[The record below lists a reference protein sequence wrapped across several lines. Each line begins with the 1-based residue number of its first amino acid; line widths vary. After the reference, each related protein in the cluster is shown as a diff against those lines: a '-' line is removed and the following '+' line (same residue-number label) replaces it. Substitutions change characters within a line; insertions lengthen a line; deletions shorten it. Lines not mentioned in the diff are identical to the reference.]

1 MYAILIIILYILCRK
16 WIDRYNNVNLA
27 KKIFEK
33 LKEELKVLYNEDNYE
48 NGLTEEQIITI
59 YSSENN
65 VSQDYFRIN
74 IFPLL
79 KEMRKKSSIIREFEK
94 QEGGKFK
101 RVWQW
106 SG

>member
-1 MYAILIIILYILCRK
+1 MYTILIIILYVLSKK
-16 WIDRYNNVNLA
+16 WIDRFNYSNLA
-27 KKIFEK
+27 KKVFEK

-48 NGLTEEQIITI
+48 NGMTEEQIITI

-65 VSQDYFRIN
+65 VSQDHFRIN

-79 KEMRKKSSIIREFEK
+79 KELRKKSSNIREFER